1 MRMDDNRKENSEAQ
15 GRKESSEAASDFEF
29 LQEKI
34 KERPINKRKLLKR
47 TLITASMAVLFGL
60 LACLSFLLLEPVL
73 NNWLYPEEEP
83 EVVTFPQEQNEML
96 PEDMLTEGTTA
107 GETQEEGQ
115 PAGTNA
121 DETAAENSSV
131 PSGSGGGQ
139 PNAGDSDPAEKE
151 SDEKNPNEKNPN
163 EKNPDEKASDE
174 TVLNEKDLN
183 ETISGEKDLNEKNPD
198 EKASDETVLDEKD
211 LNETISNGAD
221 PDGKN
226 PDQDDPEDLAGAGET
241 APVDMLKSYQTQYE
255 ELYQI
260 YRQVESSMVTVTAVR
275 SDVDWFNN
283 TYQSEGTTAGVII
296 ANNNR
301 ELLILSRK
309 SSLDG
314 AETIRI
320 SFCDGTDAE
329 AVIKQF
335 DQNTDLAVLAA
346 DLKYIGGNTLD
357 TVAVATLG
365 SSISSG
371 ITGSPIIAVGNLF
384 GYKDAVCYGMVTSKG
399 NVVTMADSEY
409 KLMTTDIYAGSNPSG
424 ILVDMRGEVIGVIDN
439 SHNHDDTRNL
449 LAAVGITE
457 LKGLISKLS
466 NGERVPYLGIYAQ
479 DISAQA
485 RAEMGLPQGAY
496 IVDIDMDSPAMR
508 KGIQKGDIVVR
519 VGTQEIKNAADYMN
533 VLRNVQT
540 DGSINIVVQRA
551 SVNAYEEMQ
560 FVLQPEQQEQS

>member
-1 MRMDDNRKENSEAQ
+1 M
-15 GRKESSEAASDFEF
+15 
-29 LQEKI
+29 
-34 KERPINKRKLLKR
+34 
-47 TLITASMAVLFGL
+47 LFR
-60 LACLSFLLLEPVL
+60 
-73 NNWLYPEEEP
+73 
-83 EVVTFPQEQNEML
+83 
-96 PEDMLTEGTTA
+96 
-107 GETQEEGQ
+107 
-115 PAGTNA
+115 
-121 DETAAENSSV
+121 
-131 PSGSGGGQ
+131 
-139 PNAGDSDPAEKE
+139 SDPGEGDAEE
-151 SDEKNPNEKNPN
+151 
-163 EKNPDEKASDE
+163 
-174 TVLNEKDLN
+174 
-183 ETISGEKDLNEKNPD
+183 
-198 EKASDETVLDEKD
+198 
-211 LNETISNGAD
+211 
-221 PDGKN
+221 
-226 PDQDDPEDLAGAGET
+226 LAGAGET

-255 ELYQI
+255 ELYKI

-424 ILVDMRGEVIGVIDN
+424 ILVNMRGEVIGVIDN

-457 LKGLISKLS
+457 LKGLISKL
-466 NGERVPYLGIYAQ
+466 
-479 DISAQA
+479 
-485 RAEMGLPQGAY
+485 
-496 IVDIDMDSPAMR
+496 
-508 KGIQKGDIVVR
+508 
-519 VGTQEIKNAADYMN
+519 
-533 VLRNVQT
+533 
-540 DGSINIVVQRA
+540 
-551 SVNAYEEMQ
+551 
-560 FVLQPEQQEQS
+560 

>member
-163 EKNPDEKASDE
+163 KKNP
-174 TVLNEKDLN
+174 
-183 ETISGEKDLNEKNPD
+183 NEKNPD

-226 PDQDDPEDLAGAGET
+226 PDQGDPEDLAGAGET

-283 TYQSEGTTAGVII
+283 TYQSEGTTAGVFI

>member
-15 GRKESSEAASDFEF
+15 GRKESPEAASDFEF

-107 GETQEEGQ
+107 GETQEEG
-115 PAGTNA
+115 

-139 PNAGDSDPAEKE
+139 PNAKDPDPAEKE
-151 SDEKNPNEKNPN
+151 SDEKALDEKAL
-163 EKNPDEKASDE
+163 DEKASDE
-174 TVLNEKDLN
+174 SVLNEKDLN
-183 ETISGEKDLNEKNPD
+183 ETVSGEKDPDEKNPD
-198 EKASDETVLDEKD
+198 EKNPDETISDESVLNEKD
-211 LNETISNGAD
+211 PNETISNGAD
-221 PDGKN
+221 SDGKS
-226 PDQDDPEDLAGAGET
+226 PDPGEGDAEELAGAGET

-255 ELYQI
+255 ELYKI

-424 ILVDMRGEVIGVIDN
+424 ILVNMRGEVIGVIDN

-533 VLRNVQT
+533 VLRNAQT

-551 SVNAYEEMQ
+551 SVNAYEEMH

>member
-15 GRKESSEAASDFEF
+15 GRKESPEAASDFEF

-107 GETQEEGQ
+107 GETQEEG
-115 PAGTNA
+115 

-139 PNAGDSDPAEKE
+139 PNAKDPDPAEKE
-151 SDEKNPNEKNPN
+151 SDEKALDEKVL
-163 EKNPDEKASDE
+163 DEKASDE
-174 TVLNEKDLN
+174 SVLNEKDLN
-183 ETISGEKDLNEKNPD
+183 ETVSGEKDPDEKNPD
-198 EKASDETVLDEKD
+198 ETISDESVLNEKD
-211 LNETISNGAD
+211 PNETISNGAD
-221 PDGKN
+221 PGEGDA
-226 PDQDDPEDLAGAGET
+226 EELAGAGET

-255 ELYQI
+255 ELYKI

-424 ILVDMRGEVIGVIDN
+424 ILVNMRGEVIGVIDN

-466 NGERVPYLGIYAQ
+466 NGEHVPYLGIYAQ

-533 VLRNVQT
+533 VLRNAQT

-551 SVNAYEEMQ
+551 SVNAYEEMH

>member
-163 EKNPDEKASDE
+163 KKNP
-174 TVLNEKDLN
+174 
-183 ETISGEKDLNEKNPD
+183 NEKNPD

-226 PDQDDPEDLAGAGET
+226 PDQGDPEDLAGAGET

>member
-15 GRKESSEAASDFEF
+15 GRKESPEAASDFEF

-107 GETQEEGQ
+107 GETQEDG
-115 PAGTNA
+115 

-139 PNAGDSDPAEKE
+139 PNAKDPDPAEKE
-151 SDEKNPNEKNPN
+151 SDEKALDEKVL
-163 EKNPDEKASDE
+163 DEKASDE
-174 TVLNEKDLN
+174 SVLNEKDLN
-183 ETISGEKDLNEKNPD
+183 ETVSGEKDPDEKKPDETISDESVLNEKDP
-198 EKASDETVLDEKD
+198 
-211 LNETISNGAD
+211 NETISNGAD
-221 PDGKN
+221 PGEGDA
-226 PDQDDPEDLAGAGET
+226 EELAGAGET

-255 ELYQI
+255 ELYKI

-309 SSLDG
+309 SSLDD

-424 ILVDMRGEVIGVIDN
+424 ILVNMRGEVIGVIDN

-533 VLRNVQT
+533 VLRNAQT

-551 SVNAYEEMQ
+551 SVNAYEEMH